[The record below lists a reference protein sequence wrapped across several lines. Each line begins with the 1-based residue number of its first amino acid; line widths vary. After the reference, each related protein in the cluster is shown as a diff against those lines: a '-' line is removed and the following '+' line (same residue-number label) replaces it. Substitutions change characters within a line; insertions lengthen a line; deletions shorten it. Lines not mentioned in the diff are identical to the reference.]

1 MIVPNKPVTVRR
13 WEVVAAFVVVVA
25 AAVIAVQ
32 WSNHNIDKR
41 IDAAEKR
48 IRANTATNEQQ
59 NEIRRELVA
68 HFKKTDARICMFIN
82 ALRTEN
88 RREAQLDFDSLDADL
103 RLIGIEKTPAIV
115 ARATEELTRALNR
128 NQEVDC

>member
-13 WEVVAAFVVVVA
+13 WEVVAAFVVVVV